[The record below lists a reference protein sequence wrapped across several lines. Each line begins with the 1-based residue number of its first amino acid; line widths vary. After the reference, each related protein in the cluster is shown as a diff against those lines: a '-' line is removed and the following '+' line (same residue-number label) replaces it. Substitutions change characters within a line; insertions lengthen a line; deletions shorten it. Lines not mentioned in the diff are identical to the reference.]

1 MNDAALEAAWRAAWP
16 EALAA
21 WSSYTLL
28 REPVYAHSK
37 GVARDAGFGGGE
49 LAAIRLLDQ
58 AVIVNFERIR
68 ALGLQGDAKAIL
80 AHEIGHHVFVPGN
93 LTDNARLLATI
104 GKALPGLPEPTAMMV
119 ANLWAD
125 LLINDR
131 LQRGGRADMAAVYRR
146 LAVPEADAAWTVY
159 TRTMEH
165 LWRLPA
171 GTLTPKDVSPEQDA
185 DAALL
190 ARIVRA
196 FASDWLAGARRFAA
210 VLYPHLAQDL
220 EARREARAQAAGLG
234 DLQKAGSA
242 PPGEKD
248 AEAIPDGLT
257 SIEPGEE
264 EGQGGDLLPDLED
277 SDRPPPK
284 EPSRTR
290 SEGQCRQPYQYGQ
303 LLRALGLAL
312 DDTEITARYYRER
325 ALPHLIPFPTR
336 RVPAAADPLPEG
348 LEPWLPGE
356 PLERLDVFQSVLGS
370 PVLVP
375 GVSTVQRVYGETQGF
390 EAAPRP
396 VDLDIYV
403 DCSGSM
409 PNPVAELSYLA
420 LAGTILALS
429 ALRAGARVHAT
440 LWSGAGQFDETRGF
454 IRDEKRVL
462 AVICGYIAG
471 GTTFPLHVLRDTYA
485 SRSPQDPPAHIVVIS
500 DDGADTMLAN
510 DERRRPGA
518 EICAAA
524 LARARGGGTLV
535 LNIDRA
541 RTWLPQQAL
550 EQLGFRVYRVSRW
563 EDLVEFARRFVQ
575 DTYGEQAHG

>member
-68 ALGLQGDAKAIL
+68 ALGLQADAKAIL

-210 VLYPHLAQDL
+210 VLYPHLAKDL
-220 EARREARAQAAGLG
+220 ETKREARAQAAGLG

-248 AEAIPDGLT
+248 AEAIPDGPH
-257 SIEPGEE
+257 EHRARR
-264 EGQGGDLLPDLED
+264 GGGRDR
-277 SDRPPPK
+277 RPPPR
-284 EPSRTR
+284 PRGQR
-290 SEGQCRQPYQYGQ
+290 S
-303 LLRALGLAL
+303 AA
-312 DDTEITARYYRER
+312 AER
-325 ALPHLIPFPTR
+325 AVQDPIRGAVPAAVPVRGSSCGPSASRSTTRRSPPATTASGRCRTSSRFPTR
-336 RVPAAADPLPEG
+336 RVPRRRGSAPGGARALAARGAARAPRRLPVGAG
-348 LEPWLPGE
+348 LPRARPR
-356 PLERLDVFQSVLGS
+356 RLDRAARLRGDAGVRGGAQAGRPRHLRGLLRQHAQ
-370 PVLVP
+370 PRGRALVP
-375 GVSTVQRVYGETQGF
+375 R
-390 EAAPRP
+390 PR
-396 VDLDIYV
+396 
-403 DCSGSM
+403 
-409 PNPVAELSYLA
+409 
-420 LAGTILALS
+420 
-429 ALRAGARVHAT
+429 
-440 LWSGAGQFDETRGF
+440 
-454 IRDEKRVL
+454 RD
-462 AVICGYIAG
+462 
-471 GTTFPLHVLRDTYA
+471 D
-485 SRSPQDPPAHIVVIS
+485 
-500 DDGADTMLAN
+500 
-510 DERRRPGA
+510 PGA
-518 EICAAA
+518 VGAAGR
-524 LARARGGGTLV
+524 RARPRHAVVG
-535 LNIDRA
+535 R
-541 RTWLPQQAL
+541 RT
-550 EQLGFRVYRVSRW
+550 V
-563 EDLVEFARRFVQ
+563 RRDQGVHPRREA
-575 DTYGEQAHG
+575 GCWR